1 MDPQNIILAAGA
13 VALLSLAFAVIRRR
27 FIYSQDQGTD
37 EMKKLAG
44 LIQDGAMAFLKKE
57 YSWLCVFV
65 SVVALAIVAGLD
77 NGGYTAACFVYG
89 AFSSALAG
97 FIGMRVATRSAV
109 RTTQAAK
116 TSLSKALSV
125 AFSSGAV
132 MGFTVVGLGLLGIV
146 ILTLLMREQLGS
158 AGDTWIQPIFGFS
171 FGASSIALFARVG
184 GGIFTKAADVQYA
197 GGRPA
202 QPGHHRRQRR

>member
-65 SVVALAIVAGLD
+65 SIVAVALYLIVAGLD

-184 GGIFTKAADVQYA
+184 GGVFTT
-197 GGRPA
+197 RA
-202 QPGHHRRQRR
+202 QAPTVVTNASTAPR

>member
-13 VALLSLAFAVIRRR
+13 VALASLAFAVIRRR
-27 FIYSQDQGTD
+27 FIYKQDQGTD

-65 SVVALAIVAGLD
+65 GVVALALAVGLGD
-77 NGGYTAACFVYG
+77 DGPSTAVCFIYG
-89 AFSSALAG
+89 AISSALAG

-116 TSLSKALSV
+116 TGLSKALTV

-132 MGFTVVGLGLLGIV
+132 MGFSVVGLGLLGV
-146 ILTLLMREQLGS
+146 AILTLYFSPGSLLNANIEPEPTLG
-158 AGDTWIQPIFGFS
+158 GNTDWIKPLFGFS
-171 FGASSIALFARVG
+171 FGASSIAL
-184 GGIFTKAADVQYA
+184 
-197 GGRPA
+197 
-202 QPGHHRRQRR
+202 